1 MNHIY
6 REDRIWHLIWVAH
19 EPCSPEQ
26 DNYKHVLYS
35 LSMFAAPF
43 WPDVNH
49 TLTSS
54 DPHKIISSVPGHSIV
69 VTLAKLQ

>member
-6 REDRIWHLIWVAH
+6 QADRMWHLIWVAY

-26 DNYKHVLYS
+26 DNYKHVL
-35 LSMFAAPF
+35 SMFAALF
-43 WPDVNH
+43 WPHVIH
-49 TLTSS
+49 TLTSA